1 MNFNVVLGETLIC
14 PVCGKSFK
22 VTEDTKYIAGG
33 GYTCDWKCFSAKV
46 NEALEKKTNKCK
58 QNVNDNKK
66 HLTNKK

>member
-33 GYTCDWKCFSAKV
+33 GYTCGWKCFSAKV
-46 NEALEKKTNKCK
+46 SEASQKKMNKCK
-58 QNVNDNKK
+58 QSVNDNKK
-66 HLTNKK
+66 HLTN